1 MISREVMH
9 SDLRV
14 GFEIL
19 ELTGS
24 KGGWF
29 AQFDS
34 ASGARVGKYSVNLKA
49 LEDWCR
55 VYQLSG

>member
-1 MISREVMH
+1 MH

-24 KGGWF
+24 KRGWF

-34 ASGARVGKYSVNLKA
+34 ASGARVGKYSVNRKA
-49 LEDWCR
+49 LEDYCR
-55 VYQLSG
+55 IYQLSG